1 VEIYFDDL
9 NGQNLITNSV
19 RPGGPFLFL
28 PLMRMVG
35 RVSGIHPSR
44 GKLSLF
50 EGTVVIF
57 P

>member
-1 VEIYFDDL
+1 MEIYFDDL

-44 GKLSLF
+44 AELSLF
-50 EGTVVIF
+50 EEQL
-57 P
+57 